1 MQLILPARMLLG
13 FASGGITSAAPVLLA
28 EISTAEYRSQNV
40 TMSLLVLVFGEFLV
54 FLIGAVMG
62 NLWYDT

>member
-1 MQLILPARMLLG
+1 MTILFIFQLILPARMLLG

-40 TMSLLVLVFGEFLV
+40 TCESN
-54 FLIGAVMG
+54 IT
-62 NLWYDT
+62 NL